1 MFFIRNI
8 FFLVSELGK
17 KSTLHNANQC
27 FARFGVSMMLP
38 KNSVHTNL
46 FNDAI
51 LRFSASGLDLKIA
64 NDMLWDLQQS
74 DIQQSLD
81 TTKSKTLSMSDVG
94 ERKLNLADTEG
105 MFLLMAVGYILAG
118 SVLISEIVGGCAKSC
133 RAFIRRNSDIP
144 DDLMRRGSDFSWS
157 QLKPKQSKT
166 FTDKLKREIRKR
178 LRSKSKSTQ
187 DENQTEK
194 TQAMDEIKSA
204 DELSQSKKLNPLN
217 GLNKVTSKPS
227 TGGKFN
233 KIISSSIS
241 FCTLKR
247 IMWMRKEKNDEQ
259 NTENETKEMV
269 VNVNEM
275 RNKEPKQ
282 SNFENYPAFEE
293 EGDEI
298 VTIKNE
304 KTNSDTDDSL
314 MGSLSINS
322 GPHMIREKKTIAE
335 INYLTVSNRE
345 NNPSE
350 EFGELVLTN

>member
-1 MFFIRNI
+1 
-8 FFLVSELGK
+8 
-17 KSTLHNANQC
+17 
-27 FARFGVSMMLP
+27 MMLP

-74 DIQQSLD
+74 DTQQVLD
-81 TTKSKTLSMSDVG
+81 TTKTKTLSMKDVG
-94 ERKLNLADTEG
+94 ERELNLADTEG

-133 RAFIRRNSDIP
+133 RAFIRRNSDISE
-144 DDLMRRGSDFSWS
+144 DLIRRGSNFSWS

-166 FTDKLKREIRKR
+166 FTDKLKRGIRKR

-204 DELSQSKKLNPLN
+204 DELKHLEKLNLSN

-227 TGGKFN
+227 SGEKVN
-233 KIISSSIS
+233 KIIGSMS

-247 IMWMRKEKNDEQ
+247 IMLMQKKNNDEQ

-269 VNVNEM
+269 VNVDEM

-282 SNFENYPAFEE
+282 SNFENYSEFEDE
-293 EGDEI
+293 SDEI
-298 VTIKNE
+298 ITIKNE
-304 KTNSDTDDSL
+304 KHNSDTDDSFI
-314 MGSLSINS
+314 GSLSLNS
-322 GPHMIREKKTIAE
+322 GPNMIRDRTIAE
-335 INYLTVSNRE
+335 INHLTVSDRE
-345 NNPSE
+345 KNPSE
-350 EFGELVLTN
+350 EFGELVLTNW